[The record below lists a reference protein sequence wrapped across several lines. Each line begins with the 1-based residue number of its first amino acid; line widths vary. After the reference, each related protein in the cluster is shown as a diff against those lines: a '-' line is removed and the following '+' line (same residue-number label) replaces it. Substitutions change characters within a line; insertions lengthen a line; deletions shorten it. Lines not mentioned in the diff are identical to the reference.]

1 MPASEHRG
9 GQCPPPKRVP
19 MATRPRW
26 AADRHRAAA
35 PGDAQALP
43 LPAGPPSDGLVVHR
57 DRRRGGPEGPVARPQ
72 PTDRLRCDGPGLVP
86 VEPVPPNQLHVPAT
100 RASGARSGFTS
111 ACAIGARLSD
121 LASAESARTAVME
134 DRRRHVA
141 FTIVGDDGVESAR
154 EEGSWPWGAT
164 AVCTGLSSATVRTPC
179 TTPRVARGACCSPR
193 RLRPRPCPVI
203 GAMGRARACV
213 AAAASA
219 CTAGAPA
226 RCPGGSSRR
235 SLTPSSSITSSES
248 AGSRSP
254 SSKRHNRVPP
264 GQAVSVHVRE
274 TCEAPPMSADVE
286 R

>member
-121 LASAESARTAVME
+121 LASAESARTAVMARASASDAAAIARSPFTKPVTALIPVTRQFSFPRRSSLTCVATGWVSTGLPSPTAAMAGGFHPATHAGCPKLVRLLLAVGAPPAVTE
-134 DRRRHVA
+134 DDCRDAHRRRPNRPA
-141 FTIVGDDGVESAR
+141 LRERSWRIVGGTSR
-154 EEGSWPWGAT
+154 SRSLGTT
-164 AVCTGLSSATVRTPC
+164 ASNRRRRKAHG
-179 TTPRVARGACCSPR
+179 RGAPR
-193 RLRPRPCPVI
+193 Q
-203 GAMGRARACV
+203 CV
-213 AAAASA
+213 
-219 CTAGAPA
+219 PA
-226 RCPGGSSRR
+226 
-235 SLTPSSSITSSES
+235 
-248 AGSRSP
+248 
-254 SSKRHNRVPP
+254 
-264 GQAVSVHVRE
+264 
-274 TCEAPPMSADVE
+274 
-286 R
+286 